1 MVVGLALTTLLT
13 LCLGLLAEK
22 NPDARASGQDR
33 TVVVQEGDT
42 LWGIAERFAGP
53 DVDRRQWI
61 FQVRRMNHLEDAT
74 IYPGMVLRIPAG
86 S

>member
-1 MVVGLALTTLLT
+1 VALGLVLTALATVG
-13 LCLGLLAEK
+13 LGLLAEK

-33 TVVVQEGDT
+33 TIVIQDGDT
-42 LWGIAERFAGP
+42 LWGIAERFASP
-53 DVDRRQWI
+53 DIDRRQWI

-86 S
+86 N